1 MQEILGPA
9 TSFALGMSL
18 SPPIG
23 KLFMPLFVASI
34 SKVGLMLALR
44 VASLLKIG
52 FQSITDWFESKPLC
66 SKNDLDGLNL
76 ISDGFS
82 FWLMSTGDFIAR
94 VGFLFYI

>member
-9 TSFALGMSL
+9 TSFALGVSL

-34 SKVGLMLALR
+34 SMVGLMLALR

-52 FQSITDWFESKPLC
+52 FQSITDWFESKPL
-66 SKNDLDGLNL
+66 NL
-76 ISDGFS
+76 LKKWFGWFESNIG
-82 FWLMSTGDFIAR
+82 W
-94 VGFLFYI
+94 FLLLAYEYW